1 VNPLLK
7 FLEKR
12 FAVFALL
19 VFTDAFLCAS
29 YYNPSEGSAPAGEY
43 ITSPVDR
50 IVLLMQLAIYGITIL
65 LIILRFKSVVRPAM
79 KDPFLW
85 ALMAMVVTSFIWSDF
100 PDISQKYGFRT
111 LYTTLFGLYLASR
124 YSLKEQLRMVVWALG
139 IAVVFSLLYTLAFP
153 GSGIENG
160 IHAGAWRGPF
170 MQKNGFARL
179 MVVSALAVL
188 LVALNTR
195 RYRYLVWTVFGIA
208 VALLVLSSS
217 KTALVIFL
225 DLVVLLPFYRA
236 LRWSNNLAVPFF
248 ITLILLGGST
258 ATWFMD
264 NWDNVLLGLGKD
276 STLSGRT
283 DIWDA
288 VIEKMWE
295 RPWLGYG
302 YQAFWQEGGGAELVW
317 LSIRYKISQ
326 AHNGLLDLGVQ
337 LGFLGMLFFVLSVV
351 FTYIR
356 AIKWASL
363 GKSWEDL
370 WPIIYV
376 TFLPLYN
383 YTESTT
389 VGPNSITWV
398 LFVAISLSLKL
409 LPVVNSEEESESLS
423 KERLV
428 EQL

>member
-1 VNPLLK
+1 
-7 FLEKR
+7 
-12 FAVFALL
+12 
-19 VFTDAFLCAS
+19 
-29 YYNPSEGSAPAGEY
+29 
-43 ITSPVDR
+43 
-50 IVLLMQLAIYGITIL
+50 
-65 LIILRFKSVVRPAM
+65 
-79 KDPFLW
+79 
-85 ALMAMVVTSFIWSDF
+85 MV
-100 PDISQKYGFRT
+100 
-111 LYTTLFGLYLASR
+111 A
-124 YSLKEQLRMVVWALG
+124 WALG
-139 IAVVFSLLYTLAFP
+139 IAAVFSLLYTLALP

-160 IHAGAWRGPF
+160 MHPGAWRGPF

-179 MVVSALAVL
+179 LVVSALAIL

-208 VALLVLSSS
+208 VALLVLSNS

-225 DLVVLLPFYRA
+225 NLVVLLPFYRA

-288 VIEKMWE
+288 AIEKIWE

-317 LSIRYKISQ
+317 RSIRYKIFQ
-326 AHNGLLDLGVQ
+326 AHNGLLDIGVQ

-351 FTYIR
+351 FTFIR
-356 AIKWASL
+356 AIKWARL

-370 WPIIYV
+370 WPILYV

-409 LPVVNSEEESESLS
+409 LPVVNPEEESESLS